1 VTVRFRHPDGTAVH
15 VAYCANVH
23 AAENVAG
30 VLDQLHRFGEPVR
43 ERLGVDRLGL
53 GLWFAR
59 QVATELIADPRAV
72 AKLRAELGNRGLEV
86 VTLNGFPYQGFHG
99 PVVKRAVFH
108 PDWADPRRT
117 RYTLDVA
124 GLLTALMPDDA
135 VRGSVSTLPLGWRD
149 PWTPSRSIRAARQL
163 DLLADGLSRLDRP
176 VRVGFEPEPGCV
188 VENTAQAVTHFRDAD
203 TTRLGVCL
211 DTCHLAV
218 AFEDPALSLD
228 ALAAAGL
235 PVVKVQAST
244 ALHVRNPRDPATR
257 YALSS
262 FVDRKFLHQTR
273 EGAPYGVDDLDVA
286 LGGGLPGHKPWR
298 VHFHAPL
305 HADPRPPLTT
315 TRDVLRGTLK
325 ELFGGAAAGTD
336 HVEVETYT
344 WHALPDRP
352 VGEAGLVKGLAAELG
367 WVRDELRSL
376 GLVEVGG

>member
-1 VTVRFRHPDGTAVH
+1 MRFRHADGTAVH
-15 VAYCANVH
+15 VAYCSNVH
-23 AAENVAG
+23 AAENLAG
-30 VLDQLHRFGEPVR
+30 VLDQLSRFGEPVR

-59 QVATELIADPRAV
+59 PVASELIADPRAV
-72 AKLRAELGNRGLEV
+72 AKLRAELDLRGLEV
-86 VTLNGFPYQGFHG
+86 VTLNGFPYRGFHAPG
-99 PVVKRAVFH
+99 AKHAVYH

-117 RYTLDVA
+117 GYTLDVA
-124 GLLTALMPDDA
+124 RLLTALMPDDA

-188 VENTAQAVTHFRDAD
+188 VENTGQAVTHFRDTD

-218 AFEDPALSLD
+218 AFEDPARALD
-228 ALAAAGL
+228 ALTAAGL
-235 PVVKVQAST
+235 PVVKVQASA

-257 YALSS
+257 YALSTLVERRS
-262 FVDRKFLHQTR
+262 LHQTR
-273 EGAPYGVDDLDVA
+273 EGAPYGVDDLDAA
-286 LGGGLPGHKPWR
+286 LWGGLPGHRPWR
-298 VHFHAPL
+298 VHLHVPL
-305 HADPRPPLTT
+305 HADPRPPLST
-315 TRDVLRGTLK
+315 TRDVLRATLR
-325 ELFGGAAAGTD
+325 ELFGGARAWTD

-344 WHALPDRP
+344 WQVLPDRP

>member
-1 VTVRFRHPDGTAVH
+1 
-15 VAYCANVH
+15 
-23 AAENVAG
+23 
-30 VLDQLHRFGEPVR
+30 
-43 ERLGVDRLGL
+43 
-53 GLWFAR
+53 
-59 QVATELIADPRAV
+59 
-72 AKLRAELGNRGLEV
+72 
-86 VTLNGFPYQGFHG
+86 
-99 PVVKRAVFH
+99 VVKHAVYH

-124 GLLTALMPDDA
+124 GLLAALMPDDA

-188 VENTAQAVTHFRDAD
+188 VENTAQAVTHFRDTD
-203 TTRLGVCL
+203 TSRLGICL

-218 AFEDPALSLD
+218 AFEDPALVLD
-228 ALAAAGL
+228 ALAVAGL

-244 ALHVRNPRDPATR
+244 ALHARNPRDPATR
-257 YALSS
+257 FALSS
-262 FVDRKFLHQTR
+262 FVERRFLHQTR

-286 LGGGLPGHKPWR
+286 LGGGLPGHRPWR
-298 VHFHAPL
+298 AHFHAPL

-315 TRDVLRGTLK
+315 TRDVLKGTLK
-325 ELFGGAAAGTD
+325 ELFGGAKAWTD

-367 WVRDELRSL
+367 WVRGELSSL